1 MTTQPNNADQPIADE
16 RCAACGWEGR
26 VADNPDKCPEC
37 ASEDVWPIAD
47 GGWPKKDGT
56 DQPIAAAEPEKCEC
70 ECGVRFSAP
79 NRCPLYGTA
88 PHFKGVADA
97 QRARAEKAEQEIA
110 WRDKELP
117 DCVCPLCGFTLNG
130 IEWRDYAQMFPDER
144 GQVAHD
150 FCVEVHHRKKAEQ
163 ERDTANASVKRRDEA
178 MTELMQEAT
187 ALRAQFAKLSAAV
200 TVVPFHPDDGFP
212 LSDGFMV
219 GKNEGKS
226 TLYPTAEEALVAIV
240 DQLAQ
245 ARAKRDAAQ
254 EEVRQLRTKLDSERA
269 ANSANIAELLR
280 ADSMV
285 GDLRAEVQRLT
296 ESVEATRAELA
307 AKAEQERD
315 AAQEEVRQLRA
326 TLEKIGHSEG
336 CPKSHRCHYDNCE
349 VRDAA
354 CECGLDAALAP
365 KGTR

>member
-1 MTTQPNNADQPIADE
+1 MTTTT
-16 RCAACGWEGR
+16 AA
-26 VADNPDKCPEC
+26 P
-37 ASEDVWPIAD
+37 S
-47 GGWPKKDGT
+47 
-56 DQPIAAAEPEKCEC
+56 AAEPEKCR
-70 ECGVRFSAP
+70 CGRLALQRISPDNDSTCAA
-79 NRCPLYGTA
+79 RLEQCLRDQLA
-88 PHFKGVADA
+88 AE
-97 QRARAEKAEQEIA
+97 RARAEKAEQEIA

-150 FCVEVHHRKKAEQ
+150 FCVEVHHREKAEQ
-163 ERDTANASVKRRDEA
+163 ERD
-178 MTELMQEAT
+178 

-226 TLYPTAEEALVAIV
+226 TLYPTAAEALSAVV
-240 DQLAQ
+240 EQLAQ
-245 ARAKRDAAQ
+245 ARAKRNAAQ
-254 EEVRQLRTKLDSERA
+254 EEVRWRTKLDSERA

-336 CPKSHRCHYDNCE
+336 CSKSHRCHYDNCE

>member
-1 MTTQPNNADQPIADE
+1 MTTT
-16 RCAACGWEGR
+16 AA
-26 VADNPDKCPEC
+26 P
-37 ASEDVWPIAD
+37 S
-47 GGWPKKDGT
+47 
-56 DQPIAAAEPEKCEC
+56 AAEPEKCR
-70 ECGVRFSAP
+70 CGRLALQRISPDNDSTCAA
-79 NRCPLYGTA
+79 RLEQCLRDQLA
-88 PHFKGVADA
+88 AE
-97 QRARAEKAEQEIA
+97 RARAEKAEQEIA

-254 EEVRQLRTKLDSERA
+254 EEVRQLR
-269 ANSANIAELLR
+269 
-280 ADSMV
+280 
-285 GDLRAEVQRLT
+285 
-296 ESVEATRAELA
+296 
-307 AKAEQERD
+307 
-315 AAQEEVRQLRA
+315 A

>member
-150 FCVEVHHRKKAEQ
+150 FCVEVHHREKAEQ
-163 ERDTANASVKRRDEA
+163 ERD
-178 MTELMQEAT
+178 

-254 EEVRQLRTKLDSERA
+254 EEVRQLR
-269 ANSANIAELLR
+269 
-280 ADSMV
+280 
-285 GDLRAEVQRLT
+285 
-296 ESVEATRAELA
+296 
-307 AKAEQERD
+307 
-315 AAQEEVRQLRA
+315 A